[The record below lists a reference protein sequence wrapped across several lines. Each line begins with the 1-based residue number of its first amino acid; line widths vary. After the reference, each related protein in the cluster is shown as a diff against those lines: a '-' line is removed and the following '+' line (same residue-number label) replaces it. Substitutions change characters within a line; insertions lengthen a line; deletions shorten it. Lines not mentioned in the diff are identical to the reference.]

1 MKDKKVQLFAVIV
14 FIINLLLAIVSLFDT
29 SIFKHVS
36 LIVSYLA
43 IMLTFLIY
51 IVVKYIQSR
60 NSAK

>member
-29 SIFKHVS
+29 STFKHVF

-60 NSAK
+60 NNAK

>member
-29 SIFKHVS
+29 STFKHVF

-43 IMLTFLIY
+43 IMLAFLIY

-60 NSAK
+60 NNAK

>member
-29 SIFKHVS
+29 STFKHVF
-36 LIVSYLA
+36 LMVSYLA
-43 IMLTFLIY
+43 IMLAFLIY

-60 NSAK
+60 NNAK

>member
-29 SIFKHVS
+29 STFKHVF

-43 IMLTFLIY
+43 VMLAFLIY

-60 NSAK
+60 NNAK

>member
-1 MKDKKVQLFAVIV
+1 MKDKKVQLFAAIV

-29 SIFKHVS
+29 STFKHVF

-43 IMLTFLIY
+43 IMLAFLIY

-60 NSAK
+60 NNAK

>member
-14 FIINLLLAIVSLFDT
+14 FIINLLLAIVNLFDT
-29 SIFKHVS
+29 SIFKHVF

-43 IMLTFLIY
+43 IMLAFLIF

-60 NSAK
+60 NNAK

>member
-29 SIFKHVS
+29 STFKHVF

-43 IMLTFLIY
+43 IMLALLIY

-60 NSAK
+60 NNAK

>member
-14 FIINLLLAIVSLFDT
+14 FIINLLLAVVSLFDT
-29 SIFKHVS
+29 STFKHIS

-43 IMLTFLIY
+43 TMLAFLIY

-60 NSAK
+60 NNGK

>member
-29 SIFKHVS
+29 STFKHVF

-43 IMLTFLIY
+43 IMLAFLIY
-51 IVVKYIQSR
+51 IIVKYIQSR
-60 NSAK
+60 NNGK

>member
-29 SIFKHVS
+29 STFKHVF

-43 IMLTFLIY
+43 IMLSFLIY

-60 NSAK
+60 NNAK